1 MCDVPNNMTHVFQ
14 PLDRSVN
21 RSCKSFL
28 RREAYAWCTKQI
40 EKPVK
45 EGKQD
50 HEIKV
55 DTRISVIKP
64 LHAKSVVQ
72 FYDYVRGN
80 RDVVMS
86 GWRKSKIID
95 AVEHQSVIQNDPFM

>member
-1 MCDVPNNMTHVFQ
+1 MFRGQLTGAVIKTVSEANGKMCAVPNNMTRVIQ

-28 RREAYAWCTKQI
+28 RREAQGWYTKQI
-40 EKPVK
+40 EKQVK

-55 DTRISVIKP
+55 DTRISVF
-64 LHAKSVVQ
+64 HSVKL
-72 FYDYVRGN
+72 RI
-80 RDVVMS
+80 S
-86 GWRKSKIID
+86 LKTCLII
-95 AVEHQSVIQNDPFM
+95 